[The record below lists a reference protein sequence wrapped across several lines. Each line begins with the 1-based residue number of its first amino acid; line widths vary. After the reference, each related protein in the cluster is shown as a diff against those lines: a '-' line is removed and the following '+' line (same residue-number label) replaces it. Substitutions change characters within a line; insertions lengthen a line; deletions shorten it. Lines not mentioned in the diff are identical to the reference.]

1 VPEESEPAAREGR
14 AARAERAPR
23 EHSAARTQR
32 AKPAIRAKPPI
43 RARLRRAARDGRRRV
58 RLEAVIAA
66 QAGIAAG
73 VAWFLAADVLRHNR
87 PFFAPISAVIVLGGA
102 SGQRWRRALEL
113 VLGVALGI
121 GLGDLLVLLIG
132 VGVLQITLVVALAIV
147 IASFLGG
154 GTLTVNQAA
163 ASAVLVATLA
173 PSGGIYSGRIVDA
186 LIGGLTGLAVMALVV
201 PFNPLTRVRRSADG
215 ELQVLS
221 RALTMAREALDV
233 GDPTHAVD
241 ALQRLRAIEG
251 EHQRLRGSLEAGRE
265 TATLAPLRWRSRPV
279 LARYLEA
286 EVHVERAI
294 RNARVLMR
302 RTVSLLRNAEPV
314 PAGLAQGLSGLAGA
328 VDSLRRELA
337 DGVEAVRAR
346 QLLTAAVSAA
356 SSAYR
361 DGLGFSGGVVVAQIR
376 SAALDLL
383 RATGLPEDRAE
394 QLVRQAGPLH
404 PGRADE
410 DG

>member
-1 VPEESEPAAREGR
+1 M
-14 AARAERAPR
+14 
-23 EHSAARTQR
+23 
-32 AKPAIRAKPPI
+32 
-43 RARLRRAARDGRRRV
+43 
-58 RLEAVIAA
+58 RLEAVIAV

-121 GLGDLLVLLIG
+121 GLGDLLILLIG
-132 VGVLQITLVVALAIV
+132 VGVLQIALVVALAIV
-147 IASFLGG
+147 VASFVGG

-173 PSGGIYSGRIVDA
+173 PSGGIYSGRFVDA

-221 RALTMAREALDV
+221 RALTMAREALDAATRRTR
-233 GDPTHAVD
+233 PTRCTGCA
-241 ALQRLRAIEG
+241 RSRASTSG
-251 EHQRLRGSLEAGRE
+251 CAARWRPGRE

-302 RTVSLLRNAEPV
+302 RTVVA
-314 PAGLAQGLSGLAGA
+314 AAQRRTGTGRSWPGA
-328 VDSLRRELA
+328 CPGWPRRWTRC
-337 DGVEAVRAR
+337 G
-346 QLLTAAVSAA
+346 A
-356 SSAYR
+356 SSPTVSSP
-361 DGLGFSGGVVVAQIR
+361 SG
-376 SAALDLL
+376 
-383 RATGLPEDRAE
+383 
-394 QLVRQAGPLH
+394 
-404 PGRADE
+404 PGSC
-410 DG
+410 